1 MKVGANPAGVIES
14 SSKFTSF
21 RGNHPEVCLTSD
33 SSAAIR
39 PSFLLERYGLAPKG
53 LL

>member
-1 MKVGANPAGVIES
+1 MSVDANPAGVIES
-14 SSKFTSF
+14 SSKFASF

-33 SSAAIR
+33 SSPATGTR
-39 PSFLLERYGLAPKG
+39 FYLKRYGLAPKG